1 MPSSITANLNGT
13 GIGTSALAKT
23 KLLDDATRAR
33 LGLPAAVTAAS
44 TKAKASLDGT
54 PNGLGKDDFMKLLL
68 AQMGNQ
74 DPLKP
79 MEDKEFIAQL
89 AQFNSLEQMQQ
100 LNKGMEKL
108 AAAHVATQASTLLG
122 QQVMARGAN
131 GIVTGEVRAVSISGG
146 NPTLRVGTE
155 EIALTDI
162 LQILVPGE
170 PATVQETGGG
180 TSSSGTTTSNGSTTQ
195 SG

>member
-1 MPSSITANLNGT
+1 MPSPITANLNGT

-23 KLLDDATRAR
+23 KLLDDATRAK
-33 LGLPAAVTAAS
+33 LGLPAAVSAATA
-44 TKAKASLDGT
+44 KAKASLDGT

-68 AQMGNQ
+68 AQMSNQ

-100 LNKGMEKL
+100 LNKGMGNL
-108 AAAHVATQASTLLG
+108 AAAQVATQASALLG

-131 GIVTGEVRAVSISGG
+131 GIEIGRAHV
-146 NPTLRVGTE
+146 
-155 EIALTDI
+155 
-162 LQILVPGE
+162 
-170 PATVQETGGG
+170 
-180 TSSSGTTTSNGSTTQ
+180 
-195 SG
+195 